1 MFAGIDIGSV
11 TTKAVIIDDKEETLA
26 FSLIPTRYNRQE
38 SGTEVLKLAL
48 EKIGKSNDDIK
59 YMVSTG
65 YGRRAFTSPDKA
77 LPEIVCH
84 ARGTKQLFPE
94 VRTIIDIG
102 GQDSKV
108 IELDKNGV
116 VARFEMNDK
125 CAAGTGRFLEV
136 LTERILNLPIDE
148 LGPFALRSNH
158 PCTLSSVCTVFAE
171 SEIISLLS
179 ENRAK
184 EDIASG
190 ISRAIAKR
198 VISMGAGGQ
207 IGYEEPIVFSGGVAR
222 NIGVAKAL
230 ERELGKRIISPEI
243 PQMPAALGAALF
255 AKEYSMRTGSLSESP
270 SRAQTHS

>member
-11 TTKAVIIDDKEETLA
+11 TTKAVIINDKEETLA

-38 SGTEVLKLAL
+38 SGIEVLRLAL
-48 EKIGKSNDDIK
+48 EIIRKSNNDIK

-65 YGRRAFTSPDKA
+65 YGRRAFSPSDKA

-84 ARGTKQLFPE
+84 ARGTKLLFPE

-108 IELDKNGV
+108 IELDKIGV
-116 VARFEMNDK
+116 VVRFEMNDK

-148 LGPFALRSNH
+148 LGPLALRSKQ

-171 SEIISLLS
+171 SEIISFLS

-184 EDIASG
+184 EDIAYG

-198 VISMGAGGQ
+198 VVGMGTGGQ

-222 NIGVAKAL
+222 NIGVVKAL
-230 ERELGKRIISPEI
+230 EEVLGKKVLSPEN
-243 PQMPAALGAALF
+243 PQLTAALGAAVF
-255 AKEYSMRTGSLSESP
+255 AREHAQRTGS
-270 SRAQTHS
+270 